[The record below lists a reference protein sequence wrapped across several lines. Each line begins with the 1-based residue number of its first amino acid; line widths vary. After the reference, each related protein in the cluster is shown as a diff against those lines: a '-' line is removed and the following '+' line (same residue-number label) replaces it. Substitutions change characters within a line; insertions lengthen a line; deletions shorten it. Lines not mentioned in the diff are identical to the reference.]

1 MTTEIAI
8 INRLGVALATD
19 SAVTI
24 SSGGRT
30 KVWDTAD
37 KLFELSA
44 RHPIAV
50 MINGNMDFLGV
61 PWEILVKSF
70 RKSQGDAHRQ
80 SVELWMNEFLEWVG
94 KHPAISEDANRKYI
108 LQKIDDSINRLQQS
122 VAASLYDAMYRKDI
136 SRRRAS
142 QPDISELLL
151 QEIHKQLTDLEK
163 VPRAVRLEGVTIE
176 QVQEGYAELV
186 EQRLEERFP
195 SSPAHKLTDGETEAL
210 KTLLALALL
219 SSTPSDLGTGL
230 VFAGYGDGAFPSVH
244 AVEVDGKVLGKLKF
258 ACIASEAVN
267 GSDGQGRVVSFAQT
281 DVIERLLGGA
291 DPRFVEKT
299 SDFIRLAVTRVG
311 DAVETALRAKRT
323 SKRAL
328 LERQR
333 LVAEIAELV
342 ATEYQTE
349 AAENLRRE
357 FEREFDRMVALMP
370 KQELIELAE
379 ALVSITAVERKA
391 SSDEGT
397 VGGPIDVALI
407 TRHEGFVWIKRKHHF
422 DKDLN
427 PRYFWRAYGFP
438 PGRQSHEAKIEHPK
452 E

>member
-24 SSGGRT
+24 SGGGRT

-44 RHPIAV
+44 HHPIAI

-70 RKSQGDAHRQ
+70 RKLQADTHRE
-80 SVELWMNEFLEWVG
+80 SVERWMNEFLEWVE
-94 KHPAISEDANRKYI
+94 KHPAISEDATRRYV
-108 LQKIDDSINRLQQS
+108 LEQIDGRISRVQQS
-122 VAASLYDAMYRKDI
+122 VQASLYDVMYRDGA
-136 SRRRAS
+136 SRRRACAT
-142 QPDISELLL
+142 DVSELLL
-151 QEIHKQLTDLEK
+151 KEIHVELTDLQA
-163 VPRAVRLEGVTIE
+163 VPRADSLENLTIE
-176 QVQEGYAELV
+176 AVQEGYAELI
-186 EQRLEERFP
+186 EERLEERFP
-195 SSPAHKLTDGETEAL
+195 SSPSHKLTETERKAL
-210 KTLLALALL
+210 KTLLATALL
-219 SSTPSDLGTGL
+219 SATPSDLATGL

-244 AVEVDGKVLGKLKF
+244 AVEVDGRLLGALKF
-258 ACIASEAVN
+258 TCIASESIN
-267 GSDGQGRVVSFAQT
+267 GSGSQGRVVSFAQT

-299 SDFIRLAVTRVG
+299 ADFIRLAVRKVG
-311 DAVETALRAKRT
+311 DAVETALRSKRT

-328 LERQR
+328 EERQKLVDEIAG
-333 LVAEIAELV
+333 LVAK
-342 ATEYQTE
+342 EYQLNI
-349 AAENLRRE
+349 AADLRRE
-357 FEREFDRMVALMP
+357 FEREFDRMIALMP
-370 KQELIELAE
+370 KQEMIELAE

-397 VGGPIDVALI
+397 VGGPVDVALI
-407 TRHEGFVWIKRKHHF
+407 TKHEGFVWIKRKHYF

-427 PRYFWRAYGFP
+427 PRYFWRAYSLP
-438 PGRQSHEAKIEHPK
+438 VREAEK
-452 E
+452 